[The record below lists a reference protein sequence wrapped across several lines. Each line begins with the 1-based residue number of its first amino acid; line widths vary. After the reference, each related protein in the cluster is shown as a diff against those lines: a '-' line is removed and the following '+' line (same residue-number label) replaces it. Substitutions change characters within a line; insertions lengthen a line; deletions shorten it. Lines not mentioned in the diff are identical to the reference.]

1 MKKNYSSKWKASKQP
16 RKQRKLRANAPLH
29 VKHKMMSS
37 NLNKELRKKYE
48 KRNFPIRKGDS
59 ILIMRGSFKGKK
71 GKVNDVDTSKMRLT
85 IDGIYRTKKDGT
97 KVNVWFV
104 PSNLQIQE
112 LNLEDKKR
120 RESLERKPTPEKK
133 KELKAKPLPKNE
145 RVKNKNED
153 KGSKK

>member
-1 MKKNYSSKWKASKQP
+1 MKKDYSSKWKASKQP

-37 NLNKELRKKYE
+37 NLDKELRKKYE
-48 KRNFPIRKGDS
+48 KRNFPIKKGDS
-59 ILIMRGSFKGKK
+59 ILIMRGAFKGKK
-71 GKVNDVDTSKMRLT
+71 GKVNEVDTSKMRLS

-120 RESLERKPTPEKK
+120 QESIERKATPMKK
-133 KELKAKPLPKNE
+133 KELKVKALPKSE
-145 RVKNKNED
+145 ETKED
-153 KGSKK
+153 KEKKQ